1 MTFLET
7 QVRCPYA
14 PTLNLDSSH
23 TDSQQALGDPSDSE
37 AIHEATGDD
46 AAGQAVGEDTVSEED
61 SETDDESSTE
71 ADDPAYP
78 VADNDAVARQRVLAL
93 GLQLADYRALDRGTG
108 THMDDREGEDEVE
121 VKMEGEDE

>member
-1 MTFLET
+1 MT

-14 PTLNLDSSH
+14 PTLNPDSSH
-23 TDSQQALGDPSDSE
+23 TDNQQALGDPSDSE
-37 AIHEATGDD
+37 AVHEATGDD

-78 VADNDAVARQRVLAL
+78 VADNDAVARQRALAL
-93 GLQLADYRALDRGTG
+93 GLQLADYSALDQDTG
-108 THMDDREGEDEVE
+108 AHEDDREGEDEVE
-121 VKMEGEDE
+121 VKMEGEDA